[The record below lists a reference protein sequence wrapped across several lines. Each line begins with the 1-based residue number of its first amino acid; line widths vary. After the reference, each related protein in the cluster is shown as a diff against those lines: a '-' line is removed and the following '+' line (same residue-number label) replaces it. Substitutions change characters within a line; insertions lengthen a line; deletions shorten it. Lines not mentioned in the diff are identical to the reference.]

1 MASPQL
7 HLTVYLICLAMAAS
21 IISCGRSHMDT
32 DSTLEASRGSAAD
45 EVIPE
50 RYSLPELQWLLS
62 NSNPAAI
69 QSDSPSPGILQK
81 ELDLMRRDSDDKP
94 RKPGCLI
101 YFWKSKTAC

>member
-45 EVIPE
+45 EV
-50 RYSLPELQWLLS
+50 LQWLLS

-69 QSDSPSPGILQK
+69 QSDSPSLGILQK
-81 ELDLMRRDSDDKP
+81 ELDLMRRDSGDK
-94 RKPGCLI
+94 RKPGCMN